1 MRIAAHLSVK
11 DEIELI
17 PGVIA
22 HLRSI
27 GVDHIIAVDHESTDG
42 TAEFLES
49 CRGEDFCFETMS
61 DSEPGDSWLDKNLAL
76 AKSARA
82 DWMLFQDADELWL
95 PATGN
100 LRDCLAGTDADLLC
114 VDRYNVVL
122 ADAGACVSWPVTPA
136 NHDQLLMFV
145 KPIPD
150 FFNVPLEQ
158 QAAPWIVRVPMPKIL
173 ARPERI
179 GSLDNGM
186 HGAQGVA
193 GAPMASRV
201 PADVVIAHLPFTSRG
216 RFRRKVENI
225 QKLMAMHDDYF
236 GAGMARQWRRWRD
249 IAVQGGIDEE
259 FDRQRLSAE
268 DMRRYRDNGT
278 IRSAREMLHGQG
290 GLDQ

>member
-11 DEIELI
+11 DEIELL
-17 PGVIA
+17 PQVIA
-22 HLRSI
+22 HLRAI

-49 CRGEDFCFETMS
+49 CRGDDFWFETMS
-61 DSEPGDSWLDKNLAL
+61 DSAPGDAWLEKNLAL
-76 AKSARA
+76 AKLAKA

-100 LRDCLAGTDADLLC
+100 LKDCVTATDADLLC
-114 VDRYNVVL
+114 VDRFNVVL
-122 ADAGACVSWPVTPA
+122 ADAGACLSWPVTPA
-136 NHDQLLMFV
+136 NNDQLLMFV

-173 ARPERI
+173 ARPDRL
-179 GSLDNGM
+179 GTLDNGM
-186 HGAQGVA
+186 HGARGV
-193 GAPMASRV
+193 GGV
-201 PADVVIAHLPFTSRG
+201 PLATYVPVDLVIAHLPFTSRG

-236 GAGMARQWRRWRD
+236 GSGMARQWRRWRD
-249 IAVQGGIDEE
+249 IAIAGGIDDE
-259 FDRQRLSAE
+259 FDRQRLCVE
-268 DMRRYRDNGT
+268 DMQRYRANGT
-278 IRSAREMLHGQG
+278 IRSASEMLRSRDGAGQ
-290 GLDQ
+290 